1 MDRRKFIESTGRWG
15 LITLLA
21 LIAGI
26 LIRRNAISL
35 NTQNNSEF
43 CTSCSKKSSCKTNPL
58 AKDCHPE
65 PDPVQQAKDCHPG
78 LDPGPNTQTGGT
90 RS

>member
-43 CTSCSKKSSCKTNPL
+43 CASCSKKSSCKTNPL
-58 AKDCHPE
+58 ATNCHPGL
-65 PDPVQQAKDCHPG
+65 DPVKQDNDRSPG